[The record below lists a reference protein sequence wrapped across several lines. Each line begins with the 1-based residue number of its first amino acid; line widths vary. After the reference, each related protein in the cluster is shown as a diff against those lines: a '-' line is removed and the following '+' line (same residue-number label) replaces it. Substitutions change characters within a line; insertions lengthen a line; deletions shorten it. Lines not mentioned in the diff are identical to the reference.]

1 MRNDLLEKP
10 RLLFV
15 TRVCVLCEPSRNVID
30 AQLLSH
36 IESHLEV
43 LAFGFAFFLLLFFPY
58 HYEYLPYQEFC
69 FAVAVHLHQMLCLR
83 TYPTS
88 CPVPALALGKQQQ
101 LFTCECSTLL
111 RDF

>member
-43 LAFGFAFFLLLFFPY
+43 LAFGFAFFLLLFFPTIMNICPIKNSVSQSQY
-58 HYEYLPYQEFC
+58 IYTKC
-69 FAVAVHLHQMLCLR
+69 FAYALTQLLVLCLR
-83 TYPTS
+83 LP
-88 CPVPALALGKQQQ
+88 
-101 LFTCECSTLL
+101 
-111 RDF
+111 